1 MLVTVYYSCNSVM
14 TPDSRNLFRQHERC
28 CRHTKKGR
36 AHKNCNCPIWIDF
49 SFGWKRIFKSL
60 GTRNW
65 KLAENLIREW
75 ETNELRTYLEAKL
88 PQMQNSE
95 KESAPRVRTVAQACA
110 EFLADARARGLRETT
125 LYKFRLLLDRLQV
138 FCRERGIHVI
148 SEITVETLRDFRA
161 TLPHRNTAARRR
173 IEELRT
179 FFGFCLDAGWIS
191 TNPAKGL
198 KPPPCTEAPIE
209 PFGDDEVEK
218 IRTACAV
225 YSENAGETYGQRLEA
240 LVELMLCTGLR
251 IQDAVTLRRDRIVQG
266 NLRLRTEKTG
276 TVVYFPLPKR
286 LIDKLEGVRSTSS
299 EYFFWSGESKPK
311 SAVGDWQRS
320 LKKLFKLAGVA
331 GGHAHRFRHTFAKRL
346 FMNGVPADRVAIL
359 MGHRSPAITL
369 KHYGSWG
376 KDRQALLEAD
386 IRRLW
391 DADEP
396 SKQSPEPLK
405 RPESAI
411 YPLYSNRTEWLN

>member
-1 MLVTVYYSCNSVM
+1 VADACN
-14 TPDSRNLFRQHERC
+14 
-28 CRHTKKGR
+28 
-36 AHKNCNCPIWIDF
+36 
-49 SFGWKRIFKSL
+49 
-60 GTRNW
+60 
-65 KLAENLIREW
+65 
-75 ETNELRTYLEAKL
+75 
-88 PQMQNSE
+88 
-95 KESAPRVRTVAQACA
+95 

-125 LYKFRLLLDRLQV
+125 LYKFRLLLGRLQG
-138 FCRERGIHVI
+138 FTRERGIHIV
-148 SEITVETLRDFRA
+148 SEITVEKLREFRA

-179 FFGFCLDAGWIS
+179 FFGFCLDARWIS
-191 TNPAKGL
+191 SNPAKGL

-209 PFGDDEVEK
+209 PFGDDEVGK
-218 IRTACAV
+218 IRAACAV
-225 YSENAGETYGQRLEA
+225 YSKNAGEANGQRLEA

-251 IQDAVTLRRDRIVQG
+251 IQDAVTLRRDRIVQD

-286 LIDKLEGVRSTSS
+286 LIEKLERVRSTSR
-299 EYFFWSGESKPK
+299 EHFFWSGESKPK

-320 LKKLFKLAGVA
+320 LKKLFKLAGVV

-346 FMNGVPADRVAIL
+346 FMIGVPADRVAIL

-386 IRRLW
+386 IRRVW
-391 DADEP
+391 DTDEP
-396 SKQSPEPLK
+396 RKESPKTLK

-411 YPLYSNRTEWLN
+411 QTLYSNPSKWIN

>member
-1 MLVTVYYSCNSVM
+1 M
-14 TPDSRNLFRQHERC
+14 TPDSRNLFRNHEHRC
-28 CRHTKKGR
+28 PHKKKGR
-36 AHKNCNCPIWIDF
+36 AHKNCHCPIWIDF
-49 SFGWKRIFKSL
+49 SFGYKRILKSL

-65 KLAENLIREW
+65 KVAENLIREW
-75 ETNELRTYLEAKL
+75 ETNELRANQETRP
-88 PQMQNSE
+88 PQIRDLDSQPNPGGH
-95 KESAPRVRTVAQACA
+95 AVGDACA

-125 LYKFRLLLDRLQV
+125 LYKFRLLLGRLEVFARDRS
-138 FCRERGIHVI
+138 IHVI
-148 SEITVETLRDFRA
+148 SEITLEALREFRA

-173 IEELRT
+173 IEELRS
-179 FFGFCLDAGWIS
+179 FFGFCLDAGWVS
-191 TNPAKGL
+191 SNPAKGL

-218 IRTACAV
+218 IRAACAA
-225 YSENAGETYGQRLEA
+225 YSKNAGETYARRLEA

-251 IQDAVTLRRDRIVQG
+251 IQDAVTLRRDRIVEG
-266 NLRLRTEKTG
+266 ALRLRTEKTG

-286 LIDKLEGVRSTSS
+286 LLEKLGKVRPTSS
-299 EYFFWSGESKPK
+299 DYFFWSGESKPK
-311 SAVGDWQRS
+311 SSVGDWQRS
-320 LKKLFKLAGVA
+320 LKKLFKLAGVV

-391 DADEP
+391 EVDEP
-396 SKQSPEPLK
+396 SKQSPNLLK
-405 RPESAI
+405 RPKSAI
-411 YPLYSNRTEWLN
+411 YPLYSNRTGWLN

>member
-1 MLVTVYYSCNSVM
+1 M
-14 TPDSRNLFRQHERC
+14 TPDSRNLFRNHERC
-28 CRHTKKGR
+28 CPHKKKRR
-36 AHKNCNCPIWIDF
+36 AYKKCHCPIWIDF
-49 SFGWKRIFKSL
+49 SVGWKRDFRSL

-65 KLAENLIREW
+65 RFAEDLLRER
-75 ETNELRTYLEAKL
+75 ETNELRAHEEAKP
-88 PQMQNSE
+88 PQLRPPDHE
-95 KESAPRVRTVAQACA
+95 PEPRSHAVADACA

-125 LYKFRLLLDRLQV
+125 LYKFRLLLGRLEV
-138 FCRERGIHVI
+138 FTRGRGIHVI
-148 SEITVETLRDFRA
+148 SEITLETLREFRA

-191 TNPAKGL
+191 SNPAKGL

-218 IRTACAV
+218 IRAACVA
-225 YSENAGETYGQRLEA
+225 YSKNAGEANARRLEA

-276 TVVYFPLPKR
+276 TVVYFPLPKQ
-286 LIDKLEGVRSTSS
+286 LIEKLERIRSTSR
-299 EYFFWSGESKPK
+299 EHFFWSGESKPK

-320 LKKLFKLAGVA
+320 LKKLFRLAGVA

-359 MGHRSPAITL
+359 MGHRSPVITL

-376 KDRQALLEAD
+376 KDRQALLEED
-386 IRRLW
+386 IRRVW
-391 DADEP
+391 EADEP
-396 SKQSPEPLK
+396 SKQSPKPLK

-411 YPLYSNRTEWLN
+411 YPLYSNRTGWLN

>member
-1 MLVTVYYSCNSVM
+1 
-14 TPDSRNLFRQHERC
+14 
-28 CRHTKKGR
+28 
-36 AHKNCNCPIWIDF
+36 
-49 SFGWKRIFKSL
+49 
-60 GTRNW
+60 
-65 KLAENLIREW
+65 LAENLLREW
-75 ETNELRTYLEAKL
+75 ETNELRANEEAKP
-88 PQMQNSE
+88 PQIRDVDAQS
-95 KESAPRVRTVAQACA
+95 KTKGHTVVDACA
-110 EFLADARARGLRETT
+110 QFLADARARGLRETT
-125 LYKFRLLLDRLQV
+125 LYKFRLLLGRLEV
-138 FCRERGIHVI
+138 FTRGRGIHMI
-148 SEITVETLRDFRA
+148 CEITVETLREFRA

-191 TNPAKGL
+191 NNPAKGL

-218 IRTACAV
+218 IRAARAV
-225 YSENAGETYGQRLEA
+225 YSKNAGETNAQRLEA
-240 LVELMLCTGLR
+240 LVELMLYTGLR

-276 TVVYFPLPKR
+276 TVVYFPLPKQ
-286 LIDKLEGVRSTSS
+286 LIEKLERVRSTSS
-299 EYFFWSGESKPK
+299 EHFFWSGESKPK

-320 LKKLFKLAGVA
+320 LKKLFKLAGVV

-391 DADEP
+391 EVDDP
-396 SKQSPEPLK
+396 SKQSTKPLK

-411 YPLYSNRTEWLN
+411 YPLYGNRPGWLN